1 MTPYIYMENSVK
13 SSKSMKTFEKSM
25 KTAETQWEIYEN
37 HQEIEKNNEKSI
49 LTWKIGPSQLDCFQ
63 KCEIR
68 ADPR

>member
-1 MTPYIYMENSVK
+1 
-13 SSKSMKTFEKSM
+13 MKTIEKSM

-37 HQEIEKNNEKSI
+37 HQDIEKNKEKSS

-68 ADPR
+68 TDPR